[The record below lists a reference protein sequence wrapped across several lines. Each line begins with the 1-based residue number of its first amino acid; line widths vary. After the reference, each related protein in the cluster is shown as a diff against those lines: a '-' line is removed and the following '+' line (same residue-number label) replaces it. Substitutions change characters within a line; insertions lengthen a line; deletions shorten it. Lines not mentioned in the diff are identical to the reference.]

1 MKRDGI
7 ETKARRVVTLMLSF
21 GLTAAAGAGLAAW
34 AIDDTNAFYME
45 PIAQYGTP
53 AYARRQPVADTF
65 WETQDRGI
73 AAASDQAGFGS
84 TAISAQPAYRSASG
98 S

>member
-1 MKRDGI
+1 MKRTGI
-7 ETKARRVVTLMLSF
+7 EVQARRIVTVMLTF

-34 AIDDTNAFYME
+34 AVDDTNAFYME

-73 AAASDQAGFGS
+73 ATSPDQAGFGS
-84 TAISAQPAYRSASG
+84 TAISAQPTYRSASG